1 MSSKSHIRVRVRAT
15 VRPRAPPRS
24 GDATRTKKFASR
36 DVADAD
42 PRPRASFAR
51 AVPSL
56 SLSLSLFP
64 RATLASRAEAAR
76 RARVSRG
83 RDAASSRSRDD
94 AVGRPT
100 TRAREARS
108 RGGRRP
114 SMDDFERARRD
125 ARAFARRVDGS
136 RSSHRV
142 VRTLDGVA
150 PRARGRVVV
159 ASTESNARASPSSVS
174 SLTTG
179 CPPSANQSN
188 RSRDPE
194 RRRARSTPRVA
205 ARSRCVRVRV
215 RPIHR
220 LDSTRTRDRP
230 PARPSERNSNRH
242 PDRRRASVRPPST
255 PPLDRP
261 NARSIDRS
269 IDRRAS
275 LVSRLAVESDRFL
288 SHALPFIPPRRRK
301 QSSEKPPRRRATH
314 SCMHRRLAHA
324 LVCVL
329 VGFRNPAPRVPSRH
343 RASTRERFTNRIDPS
358 RVRHQS
364 SRATD
369 GRGCSAPRWGHT
381 HTTVCDSST
390 DDTHT
395 THARITPTPR
405 SGRMEGTTIT
415 THDSR
420 LVHSTHR
427 STRLDSDDD
436 VVRAVGMR
444 RGICLL
450 YTSPSPRDAT
460 LSRMP
465 SSA

>member
-56 SLSLSLFP
+56 SLSLP
-64 RATLASRAEAAR
+64 SRHP
-76 RARVSRG
+76 RVSRRG
-83 RDAASSRSRDD
+83 
-94 AVGRPT
+94 GP
-100 TRAREARS
+100 TRARLARAR
-108 RGGRRP
+108 RGVVAFARRRGRAT
-114 SMDDFERARRD
+114 DDASARGAVARWTASSHRCFERARRD

-205 ARSRCVRVRV
+205 ARSRCVRVR
-215 RPIHR
+215 PIHR

-255 PPLDRP
+255 TTRP
-261 NARSIDRS
+261 TERAIDRSIDRS
-269 IDRRAS
+269 IDAHPSCRDSPSNRTVFSHTRSHSFRRGGENNPPKNRRDAAPCIHAPS
-275 LVSRLAVESDRFL
+275 SRT
-288 SHALPFIPPRRRK
+288 
-301 QSSEKPPRRRATH
+301 RAGVHT
-314 SCMHRRLAHA
+314 
-324 LVCVL
+324 
-329 VGFRNPAPRVPSRH
+329 
-343 RASTRERFTNRIDPS
+343 S
-358 RVRHQS
+358 RV
-364 SRATD
+364 
-369 GRGCSAPRWGHT
+369 
-381 HTTVCDSST
+381 
-390 DDTHT
+390 
-395 THARITPTPR
+395 
-405 SGRMEGTTIT
+405 
-415 THDSR
+415 
-420 LVHSTHR
+420 
-427 STRLDSDDD
+427 
-436 VVRAVGMR
+436 
-444 RGICLL
+444 
-450 YTSPSPRDAT
+450 
-460 LSRMP
+460 
-465 SSA
+465 

>member
-1 MSSKSHIRVRVRAT
+1 MTTRDGRARTRDRATRAGSSAPWTSPYSRARGGDAHRRARRTMAIERMSSKSHIRVRVRAT

-24 GDATRTKKFASR
+24 GDATRAQKKIRVARRRGRGPASAR
-36 DVADAD
+36 VVRARRPVA
-42 PRPRASFAR
+42 
-51 AVPSL
+51 L
-56 SLSLSLFP
+56 SLSFSLFP

-220 LDSTRTRDRP
+220 LDSTRRATP
-230 PARPSERNSNRH
+230 TPARPSERNSNRH
-242 PDRRRASVRPPST
+242 PHRRRASLR
-255 PPLDRP
+255 RP
-261 NARSIDRS
+261 NRAPPPVTHATPRPTERDRSIDRS
-269 IDRRAS
+269 RSVGRGVAWVTGGGARFGRRRDARRRWGCLFEFRS
-275 LVSRLAVESDRFL
+275 DGRAGVGVARRVESSRWMGRTRTRTHRERAATRGVDL
-288 SHALPFIPPRRRK
+288 ARRR
-301 QSSEKPPRRRATH
+301 SGS
-314 SCMHRRLAHA
+314 
-324 LVCVL
+324 
-329 VGFRNPAPRVPSRH
+329 
-343 RASTRERFTNRIDPS
+343 RERFD
-358 RVRHQS
+358 
-364 SRATD
+364 
-369 GRGCSAPRWGHT
+369 
-381 HTTVCDSST
+381 
-390 DDTHT
+390 
-395 THARITPTPR
+395 
-405 SGRMEGTTIT
+405 
-415 THDSR
+415 
-420 LVHSTHR
+420 
-427 STRLDSDDD
+427 
-436 VVRAVGMR
+436 
-444 RGICLL
+444 
-450 YTSPSPRDAT
+450 
-460 LSRMP
+460 
-465 SSA
+465 

>member
-51 AVPSL
+51 AVP

-205 ARSRCVRVRV
+205 ARSRCVRVR
-215 RPIHR
+215 PIHR

-255 PPLDRP
+255 TTRP
-261 NARSIDRS
+261 TERAIDRS
-269 IDRRAS
+269 IDAHPSCRDSPSNRTVFSHTRSHSFRRGG
-275 LVSRLAVESDRFL
+275 ENN
-288 SHALPFIPPRRRK
+288 PPKNRRDAA
-301 QSSEKPPRRRATH
+301 PLTH
-314 SCMHRRLAHA
+314 SCTVVSH
-324 LVCVL
+324 
-329 VGFRNPAPRVPSRH
+329 
-343 RASTRERFTNRIDPS
+343 TRWC
-358 RVRHQS
+358 
-364 SRATD
+364 A
-369 GRGCSAPRWGHT
+369 
-381 HTTVCDSST
+381 
-390 DDTHT
+390 
-395 THARITPTPR
+395 
-405 SGRMEGTTIT
+405 
-415 THDSR
+415 
-420 LVHSTHR
+420 
-427 STRLDSDDD
+427 
-436 VVRAVGMR
+436 
-444 RGICLL
+444 
-450 YTSPSPRDAT
+450 Y
-460 LSRMP
+460 
-465 SSA
+465 